1 MFDVTTSICEFRLSV
16 WDLTTANDSKLTLK
30 SSINSD
36 DTGSDD
42 NDALLPVDAASVA
55 VNS

>member
-1 MFDVTTSICEFRLSV
+1 MFDVITSICEFRLSV